1 MAYRLT
7 SGLVATGPLDA
18 ASLQLRQR
26 ERVNAV
32 KNRASLSRSPRRFLA
47 TTGAVLAGALML
59 TALPA
64 QGASTPGVSDTEIVL
79 GMQLPQTG
87 PASPGYNKVDD
98 AMRAYF
104 DYVNSKGGVYG
115 RKITLVVKDDAYR
128 AGQTVSTA
136 SALIN
141 KDKVFAMVGSVG
153 TQTHISVIKD
163 INRRGI
169 PDLFVLSGYSG
180 FYTDPKKYP
189 TTFGSL
195 GTYVTEAK
203 ILGKYIKENLASK
216 SLGVL
221 YQTDD
226 FGRNTLEGLAIAGV
240 TFDPKKTAKFVA
252 GTQAGGLDAQ
262 MKTLCDNGADTVVV
276 GATASAFAAAISS
289 ALKSCKT
296 MPQWIVISVGS
307 DATTFQTILGSR
319 GVPLATSAG
328 LLAGTISASHA
339 PSPTEADDEFVKA
352 FKKINDEFNKGPSKT
367 WDNNVMQGINIGYM
381 MTAAL
386 LGAGKNLTRPGIIK
400 YVENNGAKLSNAGLA
415 PLGYSA
421 KTHEAYTGFWIGK
434 YDATAALKPIDGTRK
449 MWTTDSAKGPVT
461 ELKYTRPA
469 IAADALPKVG

>member
-1 MAYRLT
+1 M
-7 SGLVATGPLDA
+7 
-18 ASLQLRQR
+18 
-26 ERVNAV
+26 NAV
-32 KNRASLSRSPRRFLA
+32 NNRASLSRSPRKFLA
-47 TTGAVLAGALML
+47 VISAALVGAL
-59 TALPA
+59 ALSAMPA
-64 QGASTPGVSDTEIVL
+64 QGASTPGVSETEIVL

-87 PASPGYNKVDD
+87 SASPGYNKVDD

-115 RKITLVVKDDAYR
+115 RKITLVAKDDSYK
-128 AGQTVSTA
+128 AGLTVSTA

-163 INRRGI
+163 LNRRGI

-195 GTYVTEAK
+195 GTYVVEAK
-203 ILGKYIKENLASK
+203 ILGKYIKENLSAK
-216 SLGVL
+216 NVGIL

-226 FGRNTLEGLAIAGV
+226 FGRNTVEGLATAGV
-240 TFDPKKTAKFVA
+240 TFTAKKNAATFIA
-252 GTQAGGLDAQ
+252 GAQAGGLDAQ
-262 MKTLCDNGADTVVV
+262 MQQLKDNNVEVVVV
-276 GATASAFAAAISS
+276 GATASAFAAAVGS
-289 ALKSCKT
+289 ANKIGYK
-296 MPQWIVISVGS
+296 PQYIVISVGS
-307 DATTFQTILGSR
+307 DATTFQTILSTKGIPAA
-319 GVPLATSAG
+319 VSAG

-339 PSPTEADDEFVKA
+339 PSPGEAEDEFVVA

-367 WDNNVMQGINIGYM
+367 WDNNVLQGLNIGYT

-386 LGAGKNLTRPGIIK
+386 MGAGKDLTRPGIIK
-400 YVENNGAKLSNAGLA
+400 YIESNPAKLSSAALA

-434 YDATAALKPIDGTRK
+434 YDATAVLKPIDGTRK
-449 MWTTDSAKGPVT
+449 LWTTDSAKGPVT

>member
-1 MAYRLT
+1 M
-7 SGLVATGPLDA
+7 
-18 ASLQLRQR
+18 
-26 ERVNAV
+26 NAV
-32 KNRASLSRSPRRFLA
+32 KNRASLSRSPRKFI
-47 TTGAVLAGALML
+47 AVISAALVGAL
-59 TALPA
+59 ALSAMPA

-104 DYVNSKGGVYG
+104 DYVNSKGGVNG
-115 RKITLVVKDDAYR
+115 RKITLVAYDDEYK
-128 AGQTVSTA
+128 AGKTVTTA
-136 SALIN
+136 SRLIN
-141 KDKVFAMVGSVG
+141 KDKVFAMVGSIG

-195 GTYVTEAK
+195 GTYVVEAK
-203 ILGKYIKENLASK
+203 ILGKYIKENMAAK
-216 SLGVL
+216 NVGIL

-226 FGRNTLEGLAIAGV
+226 FGRNTVEGLGIAGL
-240 TFDPKKTAKFVA
+240 TFTAKKNAASFVA
-252 GTQAGGLDAQ
+252 GSQAGGLDAQ
-262 MKTLCDNGADTVVV
+262 MQQLKDNSVEVVIV
-276 GATASAFAAAISS
+276 GATASAFAAAVGS
-289 ALKSCKT
+289 ANKIGYK
-296 MPQWIVISVGS
+296 PQYVVISVGS
-307 DATTFQTILGSR
+307 DATTFQGILGTK
-319 GVPLATSAG
+319 GIPAAASAG

-339 PSPTEADDEFVKA
+339 PSPGEADDEFVVA

-367 WDNNVMQGINIGYM
+367 WDNNVLQGMNIGYT

-386 LGAGKNLTRPGIIK
+386 MGAGKDLTRPGIIK
-400 YVENNGAKLSNAGLA
+400 YIENNPAKLSSAALA

-434 YDATAALKPIDGTRK
+434 YDAATVLKPIDGTRK
-449 MWTTDSAKGPVT
+449 MWTTDSAKGAVT

>member
-1 MAYRLT
+1 
-7 SGLVATGPLDA
+7 
-18 ASLQLRQR
+18 
-26 ERVNAV
+26 VNAV
-32 KNRASLSRSPRRFLA
+32 KNRASLSRSPRKFA
-47 TTGAVLAGALML
+47 AVISAALVGAL
-59 TALPA
+59 ALSAMPA

-104 DYVNSKGGVYG
+104 DYVNSKGGVNG
-115 RKITLVVKDDAYR
+115 RKITLVAYDDEYK
-128 AGQTVSTA
+128 AGKTVTTA
-136 SALIN
+136 SRLIN
-141 KDKVFAMVGSVG
+141 KDKVFAMVGSIG

-195 GTYVTEAK
+195 GTYVVEAK
-203 ILGKYIKENLASK
+203 ILGKYIKENMAAK
-216 SLGVL
+216 NVGIL

-226 FGRNTLEGLAIAGV
+226 FGRNTVEGLGIAGL
-240 TFDPKKTAKFVA
+240 TFTAKKNAASFVA
-252 GTQAGGLDAQ
+252 GSQAGGLDAQ
-262 MKTLCDNGADTVVV
+262 MQQLKDNSVEVVIV
-276 GATASAFAAAISS
+276 GATASAFAASVGS
-289 ALKSCKT
+289 ANKIGYK
-296 MPQWIVISVGS
+296 PQYVVISVGS
-307 DATTFQTILGSR
+307 DATTFQGILGTK
-319 GVPLATSAG
+319 GIPAAASAG

-339 PSPTEADDEFVKA
+339 PSPGEADDEFVVA

-367 WDNNVMQGINIGYM
+367 WDNNVLQGMNIGYT

-386 LGAGKNLTRPGIIK
+386 MGAGKDLTRPGIIK
-400 YVENNGAKLSNAGLA
+400 YIENNPAKLSSAALA

-434 YDATAALKPIDGTRK
+434 YDAATVLKPIDGTRK
-449 MWTTDSAKGPVT
+449 MWTTDSAKGAVT

>member
-1 MAYRLT
+1 M
-7 SGLVATGPLDA
+7 
-18 ASLQLRQR
+18 
-26 ERVNAV
+26 NAV
-32 KNRASLSRSPRRFLA
+32 KNRASLSRSPRKFA
-47 TTGAVLAGALML
+47 AVISAALVGAL
-59 TALPA
+59 ALSAMPA

-104 DYVNSKGGVYG
+104 DYVNSKGGVNG
-115 RKITLVVKDDAYR
+115 RKITLVAYDDEYK
-128 AGQTVSTA
+128 AGKTVTTA
-136 SALIN
+136 SRLIN
-141 KDKVFAMVGSVG
+141 KDKVFAMVGSIG

-163 INRRGI
+163 INRRAI

-195 GTYVTEAK
+195 GTYVVEAK
-203 ILGKYIKENLASK
+203 ILGKYIKENMAAK
-216 SLGVL
+216 NVGIL

-226 FGRNTLEGLAIAGV
+226 FGRNTVEGLGIAGL
-240 TFDPKKTAKFVA
+240 TFTAKKNAASFVA
-252 GTQAGGLDAQ
+252 GSQAGGLDAQ
-262 MKTLCDNGADTVVV
+262 MQQLKDNNVEVVIV
-276 GATASAFAAAISS
+276 GATASAFAAAVGS
-289 ALKSCKT
+289 ANKIGYK
-296 MPQWIVISVGS
+296 PQYVVISVGS
-307 DATTFQTILGSR
+307 DATTFQGILGTK
-319 GVPLATSAG
+319 GIPAAVSAG

-339 PSPTEADDEFVKA
+339 PSPGEADDEFVVA

-367 WDNNVMQGINIGYM
+367 WDNNVLQGMNIGYT

-386 LGAGKNLTRPGIIK
+386 MGAGKDLTRPGIIK
-400 YVENNGAKLSNAGLA
+400 YIENNPAKLSSAALA

-434 YDATAALKPIDGTRK
+434 YDAATVLKPIDGTRK
-449 MWTTDSAKGPVT
+449 MWTTDSAKGAVT

>member
-1 MAYRLT
+1 M
-7 SGLVATGPLDA
+7 
-18 ASLQLRQR
+18 
-26 ERVNAV
+26 NAV
-32 KNRASLSRSPRRFLA
+32 KNRASLSRSPRKSF
-47 TTGAVLAGALML
+47 AVISAALVGAL
-59 TALPA
+59 ALSAMPA

-104 DYVNSKGGVYG
+104 DYVNSKGGVNG
-115 RKITLVVKDDAYR
+115 RKITLVAYDDEYK
-128 AGQTVSTA
+128 AGKTVTTA
-136 SALIN
+136 SRLIN
-141 KDKVFAMVGSVG
+141 KDKVFAMVGSIG

-169 PDLFVLSGYSG
+169 PDLFVLSGFSG

-203 ILGKYIKENLASK
+203 ILGKYIKENMATK
-216 SLGVL
+216 NVGFL

-226 FGRNTLEGLAIAGV
+226 FGRNTMEGLATAGL
-240 TFDPKKTAKFVA
+240 TFTAKKNAASFVA
-252 GTQAGGLDAQ
+252 GTQGSGLDAQ
-262 MKTLCDNGADTVVV
+262 MQQLKDNNVEVVIV
-276 GATASAFAAAISS
+276 GAVASAFAAAVASS
-289 ALKSCKT
+289 NKIGYK
-296 MPQWIVISVGS
+296 PQYVVISVGS
-307 DATTFQTILGSR
+307 DATTFQTILGAR
-319 GVPLATSAG
+319 GIPAAVSAG

-339 PSPTEADDEFVKA
+339 PSPGEADDEFVKA
-352 FKKINDEFNKGPSKT
+352 FKKINDEFNKGPATGKA
-367 WDNNVMQGINIGYM
+367 WDNNVLQGMNIGYT

-386 LGAGKNLTRPGIIK
+386 MGAGKNLTRPGIINYIK
-400 YVENNGAKLSNAGLA
+400 NNPSKLSSAAFA

-421 KTHEAYTGFWIGK
+421 TTHEAYTGFWIGK
-434 YDATAALKPIDGTRK
+434 YDATAVLKPIDGTRK
-449 MWTTDSAKGPVT
+449 MWTTDSAKGAVT